1 MKILLFSIIILF
13 STPVIFAFGQLESDV
28 DFMVYK
34 GGQYL
39 KMFNYEE
46 AMTFFDKALELE
58 PNSVEALYQKA
69 NALSALEKYNEAI
82 EYYEKVLNIDPEN
95 QNAVISLHNAL
106 VSIANYKYG
115 FIDGVLEIKVHDS
128 NGNLVAFQR
137 ATKIFALEHEITE
150 NFIEKWPVSKTVT
163 RNNQNYAVHQQEY
176 VKVVDNDTI
185 FGFHQIPYSDKVD
198 IPITSTWHYQIPVE
212 QGDTVNYFYSIFM
225 HVR

>member
-13 STPVIFAFGQLESDV
+13 STPVIFAYGQLEYDI

-46 AMTFFDKALELE
+46 AIIFFDKALELE
-58 PNSVEALYQKA
+58 PNNVEALYQKA
-69 NALSALEKYNEAI
+69 NAFSALEKYDEAI

-95 QNAVISLHNAL
+95 QNAAISLHNAL

-115 FIDGVLEIKVHDS
+115 FLDGVLEIKVHDS

-137 ATKIFALEHEITE
+137 VTKIFALENEITE
-150 NFIEKWPVSKTVT
+150 NFIENWSVSKTVT

-176 VKVVDNDTI
+176 VQVVDNDTI

-198 IPITSTWHYQIPVE
+198 LPIASTWYYQIPVE

>member
-13 STPVIFAFGQLESDV
+13 STPVIFAYGQLESDV

-46 AMTFFDKALELE
+46 AITFFDKALELE
-58 PNSVEALYQKA
+58 PNNVEALYQKA
-69 NALSALEKYNEAI
+69 NAFSALEKYNEAI
-82 EYYEKVLNIDPEN
+82 EYYEKVLNIEPQNEN
-95 QNAVISLHNAL
+95 AIIRLHNAL

-115 FIDGVLEIKVHDS
+115 FLDGVLEITVHDS

-137 ATKIFALEHEITE
+137 VTKILALENEITE
-150 NFIEKWPVSKTVT
+150 NLIKNWPVSKTVT

-185 FGFHQIPYSDKVD
+185 FGFHEIPYSDKVD
-198 IPITSTWHYQIPVE
+198 LPIASTWHYQIPVE
-212 QGDTVNYFYSIFM
+212 KGDVVTYVYSIFLPA
-225 HVR
+225 R